1 MKNFAIA
8 CAIVA
13 ASSTAFADGASYEYP
28 KPITSS
34 VTRAEVL
41 SELSAAKA
49 RGEVV
54 HGELSFVAPAQGTPA
69 MRYTVLAELAAA
81 RANNELVSGELT
93 FVAEAHPRTQ
103 AAVPVSHAAAERRVN

>member
-1 MKNFAIA
+1 MKNLAIA
-8 CAIVA
+8 CAIAA
-13 ASSTAFADGASYEYP
+13 ASSTAFADGATYEYP

-41 SELSAAKA
+41 AELSAAQT
-49 RGEVV
+49 RGEIVG
-54 HGELSFVAPAQGTPA
+54 GELSFVAPAQGAPA

-81 RANNELVSGELT
+81 RANDELVIGELT

-103 AAVPVSHAAAERRVN
+103 AAVPVSHAAAQRSAN

>member
-1 MKNFAIA
+1 MKNLAIA

-13 ASSTAFADGASYEYP
+13 ASSTAFADGATYDYP
-28 KPITSS
+28 QPITSS

-41 SELSAAKA
+41 AESTAKA

-54 HGELSFVAPAQGTPA
+54 EGELYFVVPLQGVPA
-69 MRYTVLAELAAA
+69 MRSTVLAELAAA

-93 FVAEAHPRTQ
+93 FVAEAHPRTR
-103 AAVPVSHAAAERRVN
+103 AAVSVSLAVGERSAN